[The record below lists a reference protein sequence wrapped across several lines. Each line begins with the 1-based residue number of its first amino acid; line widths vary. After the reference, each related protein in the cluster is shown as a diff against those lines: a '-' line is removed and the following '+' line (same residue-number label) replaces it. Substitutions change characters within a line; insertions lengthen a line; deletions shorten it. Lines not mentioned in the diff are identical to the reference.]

1 MASLLTLAVASIVAK
16 RSSVPRR
23 NADAAYENRNSEGL
37 MWTAFAEKTEEK
49 YYDVFG
55 PSAALAVMFNCI

>member
-1 MASLLTLAVASIVAK
+1 MKIKNLLLAVSALIVCG
-16 RSSVPRR
+16 
-23 NADAAYENRNSEGL
+23 N
-37 MWTAFAEKTEEK
+37 TFAEKTEEK